1 MNIITELWN
10 GNIKPINY
18 FTKNN
23 TEIQHLEK
31 LLQANLNTIEQ
42 TFNDKEK
49 NILQNY
55 NDCIDEY
62 ISLICEEAFTN
73 GFSLGVNMITEAFN
87 KNDTAFIF

>member
-1 MNIITELWN
+1 MNIIANLWN
-10 GNIKPINY
+10 GNIKPIKY

-31 LLQANLNTIEQ
+31 LLQKNLKTIEQ
-42 TFNDKEK
+42 AFSNKEK
-49 NILQNY
+49 KLFKNY

-62 ISLICEEAFTN
+62 ISLLCEQAFTD

-87 KNDTAFIF
+87 KNNTTVTF